1 MPFMKKTVSV
11 CLIAALLFLV
21 SCNGSTPEVS
31 SSAAA
36 PVPVFLSG
44 MSAQPRSA
52 ESDGQPQDNNLLLM
66 YKYMIGGFA
75 LVGFNGTTSS
85 IEISDVDVL
94 GTSVDFTW
102 REENGVFTYDGA
114 GEDMAIVIKYDTE
127 RDLVDIFQ
135 VSKGSAYNNDY
146 YFIVFK
152 AESIEYDDAAK
163 TLDGPYTAYLTGAE
177 NISPDDF
184 FLVSIGYGYAHSDE
198 NATGVLVTEMEN
210 LGTMSGD
217 IEGSIEFKK
226 NPDTDIETGNELI
239 IMMEEKN
246 DNVEKSVNL
255 QVLYTSNGKYT
266 QLPENGAYDS
276 MDYLSEIKNQ
286 LNPVSSQ
293 WSDTLDD
300 LFPDTSQQ
308 YL

>member
-1 MPFMKKTVSV
+1 MKKTVSV
-11 CLIAALLFLV
+11 CLIAELLFLV

>member
-1 MPFMKKTVSV
+1 MKKTVSV